1 MKIFLCLIQKAACIY
16 SPSVFGAAL
25 LQQYFFLV
33 LRGKFLKIKT
43 LYLIAFFFFPCC
55 VFCALVLE
63 RYFQRSMWNT
73 FTLGY
78 IPLVMSLLHIQRD
91 YLLLVDSTSCSQLQ

>member
-43 LYLIAFFFFPCC
+43 LYLIAFFFFFPA
-55 VFCALVLE
+55 VFSVHW
-63 RYFQRSMWNT
+63 F
-73 FTLGY
+73 
-78 IPLVMSLLHIQRD
+78 
-91 YLLLVDSTSCSQLQ
+91 